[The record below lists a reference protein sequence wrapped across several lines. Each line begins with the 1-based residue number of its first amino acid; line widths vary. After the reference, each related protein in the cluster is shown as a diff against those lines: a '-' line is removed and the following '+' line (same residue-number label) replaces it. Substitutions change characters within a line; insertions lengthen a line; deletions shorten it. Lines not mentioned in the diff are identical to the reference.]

1 MRIARIYNFGVY
13 TGELFEIEKKKKY
26 KFKYSDD
33 YKGPPISLTLPN
45 HKKEYMFDEFPP
57 FFEGLLPEGI
67 QLDALLRKTKIDR
80 DDFFSILV
88 VTGKDLVGSVTIE
101 ESK

>member
-1 MRIARIYNFGVY
+1 MRIAKIINFGIY
-13 TGELFEIEKKKKY
+13 AGELFEIEKGKKY
-26 KFKYSDD
+26 QFKYSDD
-33 YKGPPISLTLPN
+33 YNGPPISLTLPVIN
-45 HKKEYMFDEFPP
+45 REYMFDEFPP
-57 FFEGLLPEGI
+57 FFEGLLPEGT

-101 ESK
+101 ETT